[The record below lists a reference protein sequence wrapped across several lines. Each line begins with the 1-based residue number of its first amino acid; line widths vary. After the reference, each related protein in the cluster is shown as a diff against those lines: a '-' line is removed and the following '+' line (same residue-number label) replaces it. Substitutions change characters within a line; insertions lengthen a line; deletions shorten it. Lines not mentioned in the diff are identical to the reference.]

1 MKNIYLLLLIATTIL
16 LAACSGKG
24 SGIRKE
30 QKKTV
35 IRYVNLNS
43 LYTALSEREPEYK
56 MISAKRRQIMDE
68 MENLQEIILTGKS
81 SGEKD
86 LNQLRQK
93 RKDLEKLDAG
103 IKAMKSRIYSKINTA
118 LKKISRNGNIDFI
131 LNLGD
136 GLVYAG
142 KKYDITEDVMREII
156 RQRKRSAPVSR

>member
-1 MKNIYLLLLIATTIL
+1 LKNIFLILLIATTIL
-16 LAACSGKG
+16 LATCSGKG
-24 SGIRKE
+24 TGIRKE

-43 LYTALSEREPEYK
+43 LYTVLSEREPEYRV
-56 MISAKRRQIMDE
+56 ISTKRRQLLEQI
-68 MENLQEIILTGKS
+68 ENLQEKILSGQGS
-81 SGEKD
+81 SETD
-86 LNQLRQK
+86 LNHLRQK
-93 RKDLEKLDAG
+93 RKDLEKIDAD
-103 IKAMKSRIYSKINTA
+103 IRSIKSRIYSKINSA

-131 LNLGD
+131 LNLGN

>member
-1 MKNIYLLLLIATTIL
+1 LRNIFLILLIGLTVF

-24 SGIRKE
+24 TGVRKE

-43 LYTALSEREPEYK
+43 LYTALSKMEPGYES
-56 MISAKRRQIMDE
+56 IAQKRRQILDE
-68 MENLQEIILTGKS
+68 IENLQEKILSEKS
-81 SGEKD
+81 SSKTD
-86 LNQLRQK
+86 LDQLKQK
-93 RKDLEKLDAG
+93 RKDLERLDSS
-103 IKAMKSRIYSKINTA
+103 IRSMKSRIYSRVNSA
-118 LKKISRNGNIDFI
+118 LKQISRNGNIDFI

-156 RQRKRSAPVSR
+156 RQKKRSAPVSR